1 MAWTRKSCHVSG
13 QKESDNFLD
22 SKSVLQIFLVMI
34 KNKLPQFVHILE
46 MFLFVFEGVMR
57 GS

>member
-22 SKSVLQIFLVMI
+22 SKSVLQIFLFRLKTLAVFAWRPPKM
-34 KNKLPQFVHILE
+34 
-46 MFLFVFEGVMR
+46 LFTVTTEIG
-57 GS
+57 